1 MARIKHIAIRT
12 PDPEKT
18 AAFYRDVFGLKEV
31 GQARTG
37 YYLSD
42 GYINLAIL
50 KAKDEGSPESPRD
63 AAGYAGVH
71 HFGFMVD
78 DVDETCR
85 KLDDAGARPMTN
97 RTDTH
102 HAPASALVLR
112 DQVPRARRSGARRHR
127 ERLDHRRAM
136 RHRAPASSPAR
147 VRFGRRRATASAS
160 GPGCPGSSRSPS
172 SGDCGS

>member
-1 MARIKHIAIRT
+1 VKEVTMARIKHIAIRT

-18 AAFYRDVFGLKEV
+18 VAFYRDVFGLKEV

-50 KAKDEGSPESPRD
+50 KSREDGGDESPRD
-63 AAGYAGVH
+63 AAGYAGIH

-85 KLDDAGARPMTN
+85 KLEAAGGRAMTN
-97 RTDTH
+97 RTDTR
-102 HAPASALVLR
+102 HAPT
-112 DQVPRARRSGARRHR
+112 SG
-127 ERLDHRRAM
+127 
-136 RHRAPASSPAR
+136 
-147 VRFGRRRATASAS
+147 
-160 GPGCPGSSRSPS
+160 SRSYYEIKYRGPD
-172 SGDCGS
+172 GQELDVTETGWIQ